1 MCVLVYFSVANIPQ
15 GRGGAGET
23 FVLGPEVRTKVLVSP
38 LGSSGGQFEC
48 LQFHWSHREVKIVVL
63 VDQL

>member
-1 MCVLVYFSVANIPQ
+1 MLQIY
-15 GRGGAGET
+15 RRDGGGGGET